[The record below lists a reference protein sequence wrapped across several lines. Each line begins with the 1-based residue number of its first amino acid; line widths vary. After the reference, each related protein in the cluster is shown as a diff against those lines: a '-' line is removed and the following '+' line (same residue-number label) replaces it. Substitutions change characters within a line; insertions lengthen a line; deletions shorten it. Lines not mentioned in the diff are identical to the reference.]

1 MGPDDKARSIAL
13 LEDGSTFSES
23 KPINVTTLDKYA
35 YIKTGRYGCTIL
47 NI

>member
-23 KPINVTTLDKYA
+23 KPIKVTTLDKYA
-35 YIKTGRYGCTIL
+35 YIGRYDCTIL